1 MQNVQI
7 AIVNAG
13 SGARIKVST
22 SITFGMMG
30 VSYPPSA
37 DLFRAEEAP
46 VINLIIHLLLDNHAP
61 LLFNIHPYFAHRDN
75 QGSMSLDYSLFM
87 ANCVVVRDGPFRYRN
102 PFDVMFDLVYSVLEK
117 KNIGSLQVVASK
129 TRWPTSGDFE
139 ASVDNARIS
148 KSNLVQHMKGGTL
161 KRARPI
167 ETFVF
172 EMFNESQKSPEL
184 ERYWGLSPSTISTL
198 IR

>member
-1 MQNVQI
+1 MQSVQI

-13 SGARIKVST
+13 SGAWSKVST
-22 SITFGMMG
+22 SITFGKMG

-46 VINLIIHLLLDNHAP
+46 VIDLIICLLLDNQAP
-61 LLFNIHPYFAHRDN
+61 LLVNIHPYFAYRDN
-75 QGSMSLDYSLFM
+75 RGSMSLDYSLFM

-102 PFDVMFDLVYSVLEK
+102 PFDVMLDLVYSVLKK
-117 KNIGSLQVVASK
+117 KNTGSLWVVASK

-148 KSNLVQHMKGGTL
+148 KSNLVQHVKGGTL

-167 ETFVF
+167 ENFVF
-172 EMFNESQKSPEL
+172 EMFNKNQKNPQLDS
-184 ERYWGLSPSTISTL
+184 YWGLKPQYDINL
-198 IR
+198 N